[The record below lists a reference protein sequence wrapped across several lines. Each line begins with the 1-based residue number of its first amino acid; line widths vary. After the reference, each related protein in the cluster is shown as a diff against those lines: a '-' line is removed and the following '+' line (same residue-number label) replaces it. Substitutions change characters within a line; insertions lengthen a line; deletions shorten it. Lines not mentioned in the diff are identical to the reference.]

1 MPPTDKTGDEKNHT
15 SSFEFCG
22 VGDVLQTRGLP
33 INQEGR
39 KSELSPR
46 GLGTEKREPL
56 GRKVEQTGLG
66 LEAEHPIHAQPDPQM
81 GA

>member
-1 MPPTDKTGDEKNHT
+1 M
-15 SSFEFCG
+15 
-22 VGDVLQTRGLP
+22 RGLP

-66 LEAEHPIHAQPDPQM
+66 LEGEHPIHAQPDPQM